1 MADGDDID
9 NDLLLVLLTGAIIA
23 PTVAL
28 PVDRETVLF
37 VVVICC
43 CRCFGGVATL
53 AIAGCVFV
61 CCGGDDDVVADMGG
75 IADDSKSGFTVF
87 GIPQMCASVVLTT
100 LRPGLLGS
108 HILALISGDIVVLGE
123 LVAAVDGDTA
133 DDCWA

>member
-9 NDLLLVLLTGAIIA
+9 NDLLLGLLTGAIIA
-23 PTVAL
+23 PPVAL

-43 CRCFGGVATL
+43 CRCFGGVTTL

-61 CCGGDDDVVADMGG
+61 CCGGDDDDTADVSGV
-75 IADDSKSGFTVF
+75 ADDSKGGFTVF
-87 GIPQMCASVVLTT
+87 GMPQMCASVVLTT

>member
-9 NDLLLVLLTGAIIA
+9 NDLLLGLLTGAIIA

-61 CCGGDDDVVADMGG
+61 CCGGDDDVVADMSGVADMGG
-75 IADDSKSGFTVF
+75 MLMIVK
-87 GIPQMCASVVLTT
+87 VVL
-100 LRPGLLGS
+100 LFLEYRKC
-108 HILALISGDIVVLGE
+108 VLQ
-123 LVAAVDGDTA
+123 LY
-133 DDCWA
+133 